1 MEIKY
6 CPTEMM
12 LADYFT
18 KPLQGRLFHSL
29 RDIIMGK
36 TSIFE
41 MLDQYFPIKER
52 VGNNEKC
59 EEETKGKNS
68 GTRSEVQTLNSDTE
82 IRNILGTDS
91 CDSEN
96 TDLLNSKR
104 VAQTWADVVRNTQ
117 KKNQNT
123 AK

>member
-1 MEIKY
+1 MV
-6 CPTEMM
+6 
-12 LADYFT
+12 F
-18 KPLQGRLFHSL
+18 
-29 RDIIMGK
+29 
-36 TSIFE
+36 
-41 MLDQYFPIKER
+41 

-59 EEETKGKNS
+59 EEETKEKNS
-68 GTRSEVQTLNSDTE
+68 GTRNEVQKQNSDTE
-82 IRNILGTDS
+82 IRNILGTDR

-104 VAQTWADVVRNTQ
+104 VAQTWADVVRNTH